1 MCVAVSASSRGVRQS
16 VSQSDVLRPVTADR
30 ESVILMEDGDD
41 AELAALEQQLQAAEQ
56 MMTLSIDQQLEAMDH
71 VREQAEQHGV
81 V

>member
-1 MCVAVSASSRGVRQS
+1 
-16 VSQSDVLRPVTADR
+16 
-30 ESVILMEDGDD
+30 MEDGDD

-56 MMTLSIDQQLEAMDH
+56 MMTPSIDQQLEAMDH

>member
-1 MCVAVSASSRGVRQS
+1 MAVSASSRGVRQS